1 MKVLFTYLLA
11 FSIALLSACSSDS
24 WNNPYPPS
32 AENGNILYSAF
43 AERPKHLDP
52 VQSYSSNEILFTAQ
66 IYEPPL
72 QFHYL
77 KRPYKLVPL
86 SASEMPVAQYF
97 NSNGERLPEGVEN
110 EKISY
115 TVYEISIKPG
125 IRYQPHPAF
134 ARNEKKEFIYHNLSA
149 EDLSEIYELKDFSYT
164 GTRELTAQDYVYEI
178 KRLAHPRL
186 HSPIFG
192 LMSDY
197 IIGLKELSNT

>member
-1 MKVLFTYLLA
+1 MKVLFTYLLV
-11 FSIALLSACSSDS
+11 FSIALLPACSSDS

-32 AENGNILYSAF
+32 TKNGNILYSAF

-97 NSNGERLPEGVEN
+97 NSNGERLPEDVDN
-110 EKISY
+110 EEISY
-115 TVYEISIKPG
+115 TIYEISIKPG
-125 IRYQPHPAF
+125 IRFQPHPAF
-134 ARNEKKEFIYHNLSA
+134 ARNETKELIYHNLSA
-149 EDLSEIYELKDFSYT
+149 EDL
-164 GTRELTAQDYVYEI
+164 A
-178 KRLAHPRL
+178 
-186 HSPIFG
+186 
-192 LMSDY
+192 
-197 IIGLKELSNT
+197 